1 MKFLCSVMATPSVI
15 IIVVNVIIITI
26 NVAKKVIILL
36 KHLEPG
42 EVPLLSDGDPKV
54 KACKSLVRR
63 DVHCVLI
70 HTSWSLWWLWYL
82 WYLVS
87 MMLLMILLK
96 IGNSRTQNNYPHVV
110 QGAPHRAS
118 KMWQCWK
125 DISLVKLLWVIL
137 HHYQHNFNHQYLW
150 TCVDWCWRWRETC
163 CYAELSLPRGLHLIN
178 SLLHLSWWY
187 LLKYCPHHIKLLD
200 CCHHHD
206 HYKFGHLQFFLPPQH
221 LCISSK
227 LPLSLSPT
235 SSLSS

>member
-1 MKFLCSVMATPSVI
+1 
-15 IIVVNVIIITI
+15 
-26 NVAKKVIILL
+26 
-36 KHLEPG
+36 
-42 EVPLLSDGDPKV
+42 
-54 KACKSLVRR
+54 
-63 DVHCVLI
+63 
-70 HTSWSLWWLWYL
+70 
-82 WYLVS
+82 
-87 MMLLMILLK
+87 MLLMILLM
-96 IGNSRTQNNYPHVV
+96 IGNSRTQNNYRHVV

-206 HYKFGHLQFFLPPQH
+206 HYEYVHLQFFLPPRH

-227 LPLSLSPT
+227 LPPSLSPEHPNHQHCHHNIQHDQNCHHHHQHQHHHWHRYCEP
-235 SSLSS
+235 LRWREN